1 LSSPTIVAADQGAL
15 LAASEEIIGQK
26 WKERCRELVDLA
38 MERLVNRRRAISP
51 AAACTDPS

>member
-1 LSSPTIVAADQGAL
+1 MAV
-15 LAASEEIIGQK
+15 SEEIIGQER
-26 WKERCRELVDLA
+26 KERCRELADWA